1 MTGRRVPQAAGAVAP
16 PVAGSDHRWSA
27 AMSISADL
35 LRAVNREAA
44 VPDLLALAARHACR
58 LVGTE
63 FAAVFQVADGDRLVV
78 GGSHGLSA
86 EYVDLVNNAEPL
98 TLSVRSFRTP
108 STSAV
113 LGGHAIALSDALAD
127 PDSAQWAD
135 MAKMQGYRALLAAP
149 MHGLGGVALGSITA
163 YSRTV
168 RDFTP
173 DDVRLIELLAEHTA
187 GALEAARRRDA
198 QNGEVDR
205 VRSAAARA
213 AADVERS
220 ARLLRLHVELCDA
233 VLASRGLAGIVEA
246 VAEAVGGTAAV
257 WDTGLR
263 VTAWAGA
270 GAGAV
275 GVDGSADPLLDGLR
289 AVAAAEQAAGP
300 EAGTGT
306 LRTSSDGPP
315 VWVAP
320 ISVHDHLRGWL
331 TATGPDVGLLSAPD
345 SAGLT
350 LPVALELQAT
360 QHQAEIE
367 ARIASDLLSEL
378 LADTAQSRA
387 PMLRSRAE
395 ALGHD
400 LRAPHFAALL
410 SPTPATVGRRPERI
424 AQARDLARLATRLID
439 MSPRPLIGIMDG
451 KLLALVPEPGQEGPA
466 GTHPEPAH
474 SDDTALALLAEA
486 AAALYPDRRVHVL
499 VKRGIHGVAAYRS
512 SYLLLARAAELL
524 TEHSPDLLDIDRFGV
539 YGVLLDSGP
548 GAALTEFSRTLL
560 DPLLTST
567 AAGRSQLLST
577 LETWLASGTS
587 VHECSKRM
595 YLHRNTVAYRLRKIE
610 EMLGIDLANPE
621 DVLKIQL
628 AMVVATVSGWRAP
641 S

>member
-1 MTGRRVPQAAGAVAP
+1 
-16 PVAGSDHRWSA
+16 
-27 AMSISADL
+27 MSISADL
-35 LRAVNREAA
+35 LRAVNREAT

-58 LVGTE
+58 LLGTE

-86 EYVDLVNNAEPL
+86 EYVALVNNAEPL

-163 YSRTV
+163 YSRAV

-187 GALEAARRRDA
+187 GALEAAGRRDA

-205 VRSAAARA
+205 LRLETSRA
-213 AADVERS
+213 AADVERY
-220 ARLLRLHVELCDA
+220 ARLLHLHVELCDA

-246 VAEAVGGTAAV
+246 VAEAVGGTAAM

-263 VTAWAGA
+263 MAAWAGA
-270 GAGAV
+270 GAGAGSV
-275 GVDGSADPLLDGLR
+275 PIDGGADQLLDGLR
-289 AVAAAEQAAGP
+289 SVAAAEHAAGGEGRAAALRESP
-300 EAGTGT
+300 DGT
-306 LRTSSDGPP
+306 P

-331 TATGPDVGLLSAPD
+331 TASGPGVELLSAPD

-378 LADTAQSRA
+378 LADTAESRA

-410 SPTPATVGRRPERI
+410 SPTPTAVGRRPERI
-424 AQARDLARLATRLID
+424 AQARDLARLAARLVH

-451 KLLALVPEPGQEGPA
+451 KLLALVPERGPEGCA
-466 GTHPEPAH
+466 GTSAEPAH
-474 SDDTALALLAEA
+474 GDDAALALLAES

-499 VKRGIHGVAAYRS
+499 VKRGILGISAYRS
-512 SYLLLARAAELL
+512 SYLLLVRAAELL
-524 TEHSPDLLDIDRFGV
+524 TAHSPDLVDIDSFGL
-539 YGVLLDSGP
+539 YGVMLDSGP
-548 GAALTEFSRTLL
+548 GEALSDFSRRLL
-560 DPLLTST
+560 APLMNPSAASGSHLTST
-567 AAGRSQLLST
+567 
-577 LETWLASGTS
+577 LENWLASGTS
-587 VHECSKRM
+587 VNECSKRM

-610 EMLGIDLANPE
+610 ELLGVDLSKPD

-628 AMVVATVSGWRAP
+628 AMVVATVSGWRPAP
-641 S
+641 